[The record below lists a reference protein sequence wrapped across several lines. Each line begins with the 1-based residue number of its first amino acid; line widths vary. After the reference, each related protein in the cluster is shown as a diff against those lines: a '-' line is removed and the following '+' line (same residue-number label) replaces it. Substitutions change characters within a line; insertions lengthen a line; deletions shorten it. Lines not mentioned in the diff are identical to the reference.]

1 MEKIEDMEIRN
12 NHKNQKT
19 VKTDKT
25 ASAIFSESLKSL
37 KSLMPFFANNEKKG
51 SRVKEGEAQTNLQL
65 ISFLSPTTVSKS
77 SRKWAHIAAMLAML
91 LIIGVGD
98 AWGASTLGPTSI
110 TISSGWTN
118 KSGTSYCGGYGK
130 NTNWYVSDYNI
141 TALKN
146 VLSNGQYS
154 NFSLTIRV
162 KAVCNTAASG
172 YSNSLSVVLLNSTGG
187 VVGNAQ
193 TTTSVTTGSSSS
205 NANWNIFTFSPT
217 SAVTGYKIYGGYA
230 CAVYTTEY
238 TLTYDEVAVAAP
250 TFSVAEGTYTTS
262 KSVTLSCGTAGATI
276 RYTTDGT
283 DPTGSSTAYSSAI
296 TVDASKTIKAK
307 AFKAGLTA
315 SDVASA
321 TYTIKCATPTFSVA
335 GGTKNNDVDVTLSTT
350 FGTSIYY
357 TTDGTTPTTNST
369 LYSSAITVNAT
380 QTIKA
385 IAVKSG
391 CSDSDVASATYT
403 MVCVNPTITLTG
415 GTYYNDQSTT
425 ISTTT
430 AGATIRYT
438 LDGTTPTESSAVY
451 SSAIAI
457 TSSKTLKAK
466 VFKSGYTASSMV
478 SAAYTLKCEQPSLS
492 AETNTYIGSQDIT
505 ITCGTTDAVIRY
517 TLDGSDP
524 TESST
529 IYTSAITFSTTKTLK
544 ARAFK
549 SGYTK
554 SDQKSGTYTIKCAV
568 PTASP
573 AAGTHSGPQD
583 VELSTTYG
591 DKIYYTLTED
601 GTTPGTP
608 SESSTEYDGPIHMTV
623 VTKIKAI
630 AWKDGCSNS
639 NQLSGTFTIQYNVT
653 WMVDGSEW
661 SDKGGSTTVNGGGH
675 ISTLPTAPTTGEFC
689 GDRFMGWTDAEG
701 GAYVHG
707 SSELYT
713 TASEFPNATGDQ
725 VFYAVFADYAE

>member
-12 NHKNQKT
+12 NRKNQKT
-19 VKTDKT
+19 VRTDKT
-25 ASAIFSESLKSL
+25 VSAIFSESLKSL
-37 KSLMPFFANNEKKG
+37 KRLMPFFANNGKKD
-51 SRVKEGEAQTNLQL
+51 SRVKEGEAPTNLQL
-65 ISFLSPTTVSKS
+65 ISYLSPTTFSTS

-98 AWGASTLGPTSI
+98 VWGAYIEITTSTLKI
-110 TISSGWTN
+110 
-118 KSGTSYCGGYGK
+118 SGTSYTTK
-130 NTNWYVSDYNI
+130 NIAISGVTINVSDICEGSSKIQMKAATSSAIWNTTALTYNI
-141 TALKN
+141 DSI
-146 VLSNGQYS
+146 VLSSITYS
-154 NFSLTIRV
+154 STSPSAIEIYG
-162 KAVCNTAASG
+162 ATTAKG
-172 YSNSLSVVLLNSTGG
+172 
-187 VVGNAQ
+187 
-193 TTTSVTTGSSSS
+193 TTTKVASTTATGNFKADFTKYSYKYFYIKRAGTSRVAYIPSIKVYYTP
-205 NANWNIFTFSPT
+205 AAVATPTFSPVAGT
-217 SAVTGYKIYGGYA
+217 YNNNQSVTISCATASSNIY
-230 CAVYTTEY
+230 YTTNGTTPTSSSTAY
-238 TLTYDEVAVAAP
+238 TGAITVSTDNTTIKAIAIKGGDKSSVASATYRLTCATP
-250 TFSVAEGTYTTS
+250 TFSVAEGTYNNDQ
-262 KSVTLSCGTAGATI
+262 SVTLSCETEGAAIHYTI
-276 RYTTDGT
+276 DGT
-283 DPTGSSTAYSSAI
+283 NPTSSSPTYSSA
-296 TVDASKTIKAK
+296 
-307 AFKAGLTA
+307 
-315 SDVASA
+315 
-321 TYTIKCATPTFSVA
+321 
-335 GGTKNNDVDVTLSTT
+335 LS
-350 FGTSIYY
+350 I
-357 TTDGTTPTTNST
+357 
-369 LYSSAITVNAT
+369 SST
-380 QTIKA
+380 QTLKA
-385 IAVKSG
+385 IAIKSG
-391 CSDSDVASATYT
+391 YTNSSIASATYT
-403 MVCVNPTITLTG
+403 MVCVDPTITLAG

-478 SAAYTLKCEQPSLS
+478 SAAYTLKCAQPSLS
-492 AETNTYIGSQDIT
+492 AETNTSIGSQDIT

-573 AAGTHSGPQD
+573 AAGTYSGPQD
-583 VELSTTYG
+583 IELSTTYG

-601 GTTPGTP
+601 GSEPGTP
-608 SESSTEYDGPIHMTV
+608 SASSTEYDGPIHMTV

-707 SSELYT
+707 SSGLYT
-713 TASEFPNATGDQ
+713 TASGFPHATGDQ

>member
-25 ASAIFSESLKSL
+25 ISAIFSESLKSL

-51 SRVKEGEAQTNLQL
+51 SRVK
-65 ISFLSPTTVSKS
+65 
-77 SRKWAHIAAMLAML
+77 AHVAAMVAML

-98 AWGASTLGPTSI
+98 AWAADETVTWSVSTSTANAISKDSGTLPTGAS
-110 TISSGWTN
+110 
-118 KSGTSYCGGYGK
+118 
-130 NTNWYVSDYNI
+130 
-141 TALKN
+141 
-146 VLSNGQYS
+146 
-154 NFSLTIRV
+154 
-162 KAVCNTAASG
+162 ASM
-172 YSNSLSVVLLNSTGG
+172 
-187 VVGNAQ
+187 
-193 TTTSVTTGSSSS
+193 SS
-205 NANWNIFTFSPT
+205 NASESDKSQLTKDKTQTF
-217 SAVTGYKIYGGYA
+217 
-230 CAVYTTEY
+230 
-238 TLTYDEVAVAAP
+238 TLTGMDGCTIKGVTINMRKSNNGSSATVTVKVGNTTLQSGQSITLSTTAGDKTVTLANTTTVVGTSENVVITVTAAKSSAYVLKYKVTYEASTKCATP
-250 TFSVAEGTYTTS
+250 TFSVAGGTYTMS
-262 KSVTLSCGTAGATI
+262 KSVTLNCGTAGATI

-307 AFKAGLTA
+307 AFKDGLTA

-357 TTDGTTPTTNST
+357 TTDGTTPTRSST

-380 QTIKA
+380 QTINA

-403 MVCVNPTITLTG
+403 MVCATPKLSEKTDTYNNDLSVTI
-415 GTYYNDQSTT
+415 S
-425 ISTTT
+425 STTT
-430 AGATIRYT
+430 DGVIRYT
-438 LDGTTPTESSAVY
+438 LDGNDPTESSAVY

-457 TSSKTLKAK
+457 SSTKMLKAK
-466 VFKSGYTASSMV
+466 VFKTGYTASSV
-478 SAAYTLKCEQPSLS
+478 ASATYTMTCATPTYSENSFTSTGPTSITL
-492 AETNTYIGSQDIT
+492 NTTTEGAT
-505 ITCGTTDAVIRY
+505 IYYTTDGSTPTSSSIEY
-517 TLDGSDP
+517 TG
-524 TESST
+524 
-529 IYTSAITFSTTKTLK
+529 AIQINATKTIK
-544 ARAFK
+544 VIAIK
-549 SGYTK
+549 DGYNNSSVPT
-554 SDQKSGTYTIKCAV
+554 QKTYTIKCAQPV
-568 PTASP
+568 ASP

-630 AWKDGCSNS
+630 AWKEGCSNS
-639 NQLSGTFTIQYNVT
+639 NQLGGSYGDTYTIQYNVT

-707 SSELYT
+707 SSGLYT
-713 TASEFPNATGDQ
+713 TASGFPNATGDQ

>member
-1 MEKIEDMEIRN
+1 MFTKDTNTKDMKKMEDMENRN

-19 VKTDKT
+19 VKTVKTDKT
-25 ASAIFSESLKSL
+25 ASANFSEIL

-65 ISFLSPTTVSKS
+65 ISFLSPTTVSTS
-77 SRKWAHIAAMLAML
+77 SRRWAHIAAMVAML

-98 AWGASTLGPTSI
+98 VWGTTSTLTLQSSTSR
-110 TISSGWTN
+110 TSGWTN
-118 KSGTSYCGGYGK
+118 NGVTWTFS
-130 NTNWYVSDYNI
+130 NI
-141 TALKN
+141 TFDNSASACVDKT
-146 VLSNGQYS
+146 NGQIVI
-154 NFSLTIRV
+154 TPPAGATVTKI
-162 KAVCNTAASG
+162 
-172 YSNSLSVVLLNSTGG
+172 
-187 VVGNAQ
+187 
-193 TTTSVTTGSSSS
+193 SVTKTSNAWAAAAQLKLFVGSSATAHTTLTSSSS
-205 NANWNIFTFSPT
+205 STTDISITGADQTASSFKFTNTTSKNCWVQSITITFTAAAVATPTFSPVAGT
-217 SAVTGYKIYGGYA
+217 YNNNQSVTISCATASSNIY
-230 CAVYTTEY
+230 YTTNGTTPTSSSTAY
-238 TLTYDEVAVAAP
+238 TGAITVSTDNTTINAIAIKGGDKSSVASATYRLTCATP
-250 TFSVAEGTYTTS
+250 TFSVAEGTYNNDQ
-262 KSVTLSCGTAGATI
+262 SVTLSCETEGAAIHYTI
-276 RYTTDGT
+276 DGS
-283 DPTGSSTAYSSAI
+283 DPTSSSPTYSSA
-296 TVDASKTIKAK
+296 
-307 AFKAGLTA
+307 
-315 SDVASA
+315 
-321 TYTIKCATPTFSVA
+321 
-335 GGTKNNDVDVTLSTT
+335 LS
-350 FGTSIYY
+350 I
-357 TTDGTTPTTNST
+357 
-369 LYSSAITVNAT
+369 SST
-380 QTIKA
+380 QTLKA
-385 IAVKSG
+385 IAIKSG
-391 CSDSDVASATYT
+391 YTNSSIASAAYT
-403 MVCVNPTITLTG
+403 MVCSNPTITLTG

-425 ISTTT
+425 ITTTT

-466 VFKSGYTASSMV
+466 VFKSGYTASSAA

-492 AETNTYIGSQDIT
+492 AETNTSIGSQDIT

-601 GTTPGTP
+601 GTAPGTP

-653 WMVDGSEW
+653 WMVDGTEW

-675 ISTLPTAPTTGEFC
+675 ISTLPTEPTTGEFC

-707 SSELYT
+707 SSGLYT
-713 TASEFPNATGDQ
+713 TASGFPNATGDQ

>member
-1 MEKIEDMEIRN
+1 MKKMEDMENRN

-19 VKTDKT
+19 VKT
-25 ASAIFSESLKSL
+25 AGAIFSESL

-51 SRVKEGEAQTNLQL
+51 SRVK
-65 ISFLSPTTVSKS
+65 
-77 SRKWAHIAAMLAML
+77 AHIAAMVAML
-91 LIIGVGD
+91 LIIGVGN
-98 AWGASTLGPTSI
+98 AWGANETVTWSVST
-110 TISSGWTN
+110 
-118 KSGTSYCGGYGK
+118 
-130 NTNWYVSDYNI
+130 
-141 TALKN
+141 
-146 VLSNGQYS
+146 
-154 NFSLTIRV
+154 
-162 KAVCNTAASG
+162 
-172 YSNSLSVVLLNSTGG
+172 
-187 VVGNAQ
+187 
-193 TTTSVTTGSSSS
+193 S
-205 NANWNIFTFSPT
+205 NANTISKDSGTLPTGASASMSSNDSQSDKSQLIKDKKQTFTLTGMDGCTIKGVTINMRKSNNGSSATVTVKVGSTTLQSGQSISLSTTAADKTVTLANTTTVVGTSENVVITVTAAKSSAYVLKYKVTYEASTKCATPTFSP
-217 SAVTGYKIYGGYA
+217 
-230 CAVYTTEY
+230 
-238 TLTYDEVAVAAP
+238 AA
-250 TFSVAEGTYTTS
+250 GTYNNNQ
-262 KSVTLSCGTAGATI
+262 SVSINCATASATI
-276 RYTTDGT
+276 RYTTNGS
-283 DPTGSSTAYSSAI
+283 DPTESSATYSSPI
-296 TVDASKTIKAK
+296 SVSGTTTIKAK

-315 SDVASA
+315 SDIATS
-321 TYTIKCATPTFSVA
+321 TYTMVCATPTFSVA
-335 GGTKNNDVDVTLSTT
+335 EGTYNNDQSVTLSCETEGAAIHYT
-350 FGTSIYY
+350 IDGSDPTSSS
-357 TTDGTTPTTNST
+357 PT
-369 LYSSAITVNAT
+369 YSSALSISST
-380 QTIKA
+380 QTLKA
-385 IAVKSG
+385 IAIKSG
-391 CSDSDVASATYT
+391 YTNSSIASAAYT
-403 MVCVNPTITLTG
+403 MVCSNPTITLTA
-415 GTYYNDQSTT
+415 GTYNNDQSTT
-425 ISTTT
+425 ITTTT

-492 AETNTYIGSQDIT
+492 AETNTSIGSQDIT

-529 IYTSAITFSTTKTLK
+529 IYSSAITFSTTKTLK

-601 GTTPGTP
+601 GTAPGTP

-630 AWKDGCSNS
+630 AWKEGCSNS
-639 NQLSGTFTIQYNVT
+639 NQLGGSYGDTYTIQYNVT
-653 WMVDGSEW
+653 WMVDGEEW
-661 SDKGGSTTVNGGGH
+661 SDQGGSSTVNGGGH
-675 ISTLPTAPTTGEFC
+675 ITTLPTAPTTGDFC

-707 SSELYT
+707 SSGLYT
-713 TASEFPNATGDQ
+713 TASGFPNATGDQ

>member
-1 MEKIEDMEIRN
+1 MENRN
-12 NHKNQKT
+12 NHKNQET
-19 VKTDKT
+19 VKTDKTVKT
-25 ASAIFSESLKSL
+25 ASAIFSDSL

-65 ISFLSPTTVSKS
+65 ISDLSPTPVSKS
-77 SRKWAHIAAMLAML
+77 SRKWAHIAAMVAML

-98 AWGASTLGPTSI
+98 AWGADETVTWSVSTSTVN
-110 TISSGWTN
+110 TIS
-118 KSGTSYCGGYGK
+118 KDSGTLPTG
-130 NTNWYVSDYNI
+130 
-141 TALKN
+141 
-146 VLSNGQYS
+146 
-154 NFSLTIRV
+154 
-162 KAVCNTAASG
+162 ASA
-172 YSNSLSVVLLNSTGG
+172 SM
-187 VVGNAQ
+187 
-193 TTTSVTTGSSSS
+193 SS
-205 NANWNIFTFSPT
+205 NASESDKSQLTKDKKQTF
-217 SAVTGYKIYGGYA
+217 
-230 CAVYTTEY
+230 
-238 TLTYDEVAVAAP
+238 TLTGMDGCTIKGVTIYMRRSGNGSSATVTVKVGSTTLQSGQSISLETTAADKTVTLANTTTVVGTSENVVITVTAAKSSAYVLKYKVTYEASTKCATP
-250 TFSVAEGTYTTS
+250 TFSVAGGTYTMS
-262 KSVTLSCGTAGATI
+262 KSVTLNCGTAGATI

-307 AFKAGLTA
+307 AFKDGLDA

-357 TTDGTTPTTNST
+357 TTDGTTPTTSST

-403 MVCVNPTITLTG
+403 MVCSNPTITLAG
-415 GTYYNDQSTT
+415 GTYNNDQSTT

-478 SAAYTLKCEQPSLS
+478 SAAYTLKCAQPSLS
-492 AETNTYIGSQDIT
+492 AETNTSIGSQDIT

-573 AAGTHSGPQD
+573 AAGTYSGPQD
-583 VELSTTYG
+583 IELSTTYG

-601 GTTPGTP
+601 GSEPGTP
-608 SESSTEYDGPIHMTV
+608 SASSTEYDGPIHMTV

-707 SSELYT
+707 SSGLYT
-713 TASEFPNATGDQ
+713 TASGFPNATGDQ